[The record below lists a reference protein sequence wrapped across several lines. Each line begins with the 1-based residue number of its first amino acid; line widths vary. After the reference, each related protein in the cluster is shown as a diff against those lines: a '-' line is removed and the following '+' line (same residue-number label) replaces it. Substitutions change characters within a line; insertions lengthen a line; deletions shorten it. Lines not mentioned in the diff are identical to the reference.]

1 MKTLQAPS
9 KKAFCF
15 TTTTTLH
22 QLDSVLNVEVMNLYQ
37 ELQKAGIEPQGPM
50 EFIYIDCTDDKD
62 KEFTL
67 MLTQPYENDIEINTE
82 KYKTKELS
90 DFKYVSKQLKGDLNK
105 IDTFYQNFMGEIF
118 ANDIKMTNQI
128 REVYH
133 VHETKESPNNL
144 TEIQIGIA

>member
-1 MKTLQAPS
+1 M
-9 KKAFCF
+9 
-15 TTTTTLH
+15 
-22 QLDSVLNVEVMNLYQ
+22 
-37 ELQKAGIEPQGPM
+37 
-50 EFIYIDCTDDKD
+50 
-62 KEFTL
+62 
-67 MLTQPYENDIEINTE
+67 
-82 KYKTKELS
+82 S
-90 DFKYVSKQLKGDLNK
+90 DFKYVSKQLIGDLNK